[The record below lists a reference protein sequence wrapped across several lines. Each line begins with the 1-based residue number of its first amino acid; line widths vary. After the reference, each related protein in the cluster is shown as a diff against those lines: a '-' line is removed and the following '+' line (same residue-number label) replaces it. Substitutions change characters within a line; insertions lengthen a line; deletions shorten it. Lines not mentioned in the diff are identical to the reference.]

1 MAAHPVTLRL
11 PAPLYDRFSSRA
23 ERAQRSLEAELL
35 EAVATIAAEEE
46 ESSRD
51 VAEAVA
57 ALELLSDADLW
68 RAARNPLAE
77 ADRSRLEALNLK
89 QQKENLTP
97 AEQESLERLLLQ
109 YDRAVLLRAEAARL
123 LKQRGHDVSG
133 LLTAG

>member
-1 MAAHPVTLRL
+1 M
-11 PAPLYDRFSSRA
+11 
-23 ERAQRSLEAELL
+23 
-35 EAVATIAAEEE
+35 
-46 ESSRD
+46 
-51 VAEAVA
+51 AEAVA

-77 ADRSRLEALNLK
+77 GDRSRLEALNLK
-89 QQKENLTP
+89 QQQENLTP
-97 AEQESLERLLLQ
+97 AEQETLERLLLQ

>member
-1 MAAHPVTLRL
+1 
-11 PAPLYDRFSSRA
+11 
-23 ERAQRSLEAELL
+23 LEAELL

-46 ESSRD
+46 DSSRA

-57 ALELLSDADLW
+57 ALELLSDEELW

-77 ADRSRLEALNLK
+77 DDRSRLEALNLK

-97 AEQESLERLLLQ
+97 AEQETLGRLLLQ

>member
-1 MAAHPVTLRL
+1 MAGPWAAGGPPPPRYPQAATSARRK
-11 PAPLYDRFSSRA
+11 ASIRRRKFS
-23 ERAQRSLEAELL
+23 RSVIEFEP
-35 EAVATIAAEEE
+35 
-46 ESSRD
+46 D

-77 ADRSRLEALNLK
+77 ADRSQLEALNLK

-97 AEQESLERLLLQ
+97 AEKETLEGLLLQ

-133 LLTAG
+133 LLTAR

>member
-1 MAAHPVTLRL
+1 M
-11 PAPLYDRFSSRA
+11 
-23 ERAQRSLEAELL
+23 
-35 EAVATIAAEEE
+35 EAVASIAAEEE
-46 ESSRD
+46 ESSHE

-57 ALELLSDADLW
+57 ALEVLNDADLW
-68 RAARNPLAE
+68 RAARNPLVE

-97 AEQESLERLLLQ
+97 VEKETLESLLLQ

-123 LKQRGHDVSG
+123 LKERGHDISG

>member
-1 MAAHPVTLRL
+1 MAAHAVTLRL
-11 PAPLYDRFSSRA
+11 PAPLYDRFSNRA

-35 EAVATIAAEEE
+35 EAVASIAAEEE
-46 ESSRD
+46 ESSRE

-57 ALELLSDADLW
+57 ALELLSDEELW

-77 ADRSRLEALNLK
+77 ADRSRLEVLNLK
-89 QQKENLTP
+89 QQKETLTP
-97 AEQESLERLLLQ
+97 AEKKTLESLLLQ

-123 LKQRGHDVSG
+123 LKERGHDISS

>member
-1 MAAHPVTLRL
+1 MAAHAVTLRL

-46 ESSRD
+46 ESYRD

-57 ALELLSDADLW
+57 ALDLLSDADLW
-68 RAARNPLAE
+68 RAARNPLAT

-89 QQKENLTP
+89 QQKESLTP
-97 AEQESLERLLLQ
+97 AEKETLEGLLLQ

>member
-1 MAAHPVTLRL
+1 
-11 PAPLYDRFSSRA
+11 
-23 ERAQRSLEAELL
+23 LEAELL

-46 ESSRD
+46 ESSRG

-89 QQKENLTP
+89 QQKESLTP
-97 AEQESLERLLLQ
+97 AEKEALEGLLLQ

>member
-1 MAAHPVTLRL
+1 VEARDP
-11 PAPLYDRFSSRA
+11 
-23 ERAQRSLEAELL
+23 RS
-35 EAVATIAAEEE
+35 
-46 ESSRD
+46 

-57 ALELLSDADLW
+57 ALEVLNDAELW

-97 AEQESLERLLLQ
+97 AEKETLERLLLQ

-123 LKQRGHDVSG
+123 LKERGHDISG

>member
-1 MAAHPVTLRL
+1 MAAHAVTLRL

-89 QQKENLTP
+89 QQRESLTP
-97 AEQESLERLLLQ
+97 TEKESLERLLRQ

>member
-97 AEQESLERLLLQ
+97 TEKESLERLLLQ
-109 YDRAVLLRAEAARL
+109 YDQAVLLRAEAARL

>member
-1 MAAHPVTLRL
+1 
-11 PAPLYDRFSSRA
+11 
-23 ERAQRSLEAELL
+23 LEAELL
-35 EAVATIAAEEE
+35 EAVAMIAAEEE
-46 ESSRD
+46 ASSRD

-57 ALELLSDADLW
+57 ALELLNDADLR

-89 QQKENLTP
+89 QQQENLTP
-97 AEQESLERLLLQ
+97 AEQEALEGLLLQ

>member
-1 MAAHPVTLRL
+1 MAAHAVTLRL

-23 ERAQRSLEAELL
+23 ERSQRSLEAELL

-46 ESSRD
+46 ASSRD

-57 ALELLSDADLW
+57 ALELLSDADLR

-77 ADRSRLEALNLK
+77 ADRSQLEALNLK
-89 QQKENLTP
+89 QQQENLTP
-97 AEQESLERLLLQ
+97 AEQETLERLLLQ

>member
-1 MAAHPVTLRL
+1 MAAHAVTLRL

-23 ERAQRSLEAELL
+23 EQAQRSLEAELL

-51 VAEAVA
+51 VGEAVA
-57 ALELLSDADLW
+57 ALELLGDADLW

-89 QQKENLTP
+89 QQKENLTS
-97 AEQESLERLLLQ
+97 AEKETLERLLLQ
-109 YDRAVLLRAEAARL
+109 YDRAVLLRAEAAQI